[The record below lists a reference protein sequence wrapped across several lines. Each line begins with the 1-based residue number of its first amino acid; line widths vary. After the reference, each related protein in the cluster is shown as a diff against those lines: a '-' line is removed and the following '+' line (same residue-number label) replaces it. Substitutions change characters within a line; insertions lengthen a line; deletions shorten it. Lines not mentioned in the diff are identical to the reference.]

1 MKKIFVLACM
11 AWTSVGLFAQL
22 KVHSNGNV
30 GIQTSITPQAALVI
44 GGDETFTGEG
54 NWKIVAKTSDNGF
67 CLRRMGMTNEVN
79 NELVTFL
86 GDNIAN
92 GSKFYIGM
100 RGRGFSNN
108 SINMGRSFGVW
119 GEAGNTTN
127 GYNYAVLGN
136 LRGSQNGAAVL
147 GALNTMDVNVPGQY
161 AGYFQGDV
169 RVTGNFYGT
178 MLTPSAS
185 SSALMGRS
193 AVMPLSAETD
203 GTNSLSVADKLSQLT
218 AVRYNLAEPQQTA
231 RAMTAG
237 DTVATQ
243 PLTVTDLQALQKSHY
258 GLDAEALKEVFP
270 DLVYESQ
277 EGELCINY
285 TEMIPLLVQS
295 VNELRAQVVALQGGQ
310 AYQVAAKR
318 EVETGIASRTLVGP
332 SLEQNEPNP
341 FSQNTVVRY
350 TLPENVKSAYLY
362 IYDLNGKQVGQ
373 KTLDGRGK
381 ASVTLEAGSLTAG
394 MYLYALVADGKVI
407 DTKRMIITP

>member
-1 MKKIFVLACM
+1 
-11 AWTSVGLFAQL
+11 
-22 KVHSNGNV
+22 
-30 GIQTSITPQAALVI
+30 
-44 GGDETFTGEG
+44 
-54 NWKIVAKTSDNGF
+54 
-67 CLRRMGMTNEVN
+67 MGMTNEVN